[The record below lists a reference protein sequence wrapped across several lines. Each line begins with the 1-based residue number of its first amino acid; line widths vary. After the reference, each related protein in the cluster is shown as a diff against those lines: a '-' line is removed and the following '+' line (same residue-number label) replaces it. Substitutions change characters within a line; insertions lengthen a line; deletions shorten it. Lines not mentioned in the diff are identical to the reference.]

1 MSIHQLGWGASAI
14 GGLVMGGLAEVLGAP
29 LTLALGGIVTA
40 IAIAIAI
47 ATATLTLSAARS
59 MAAGPEAL
67 AGRASDGAQPVGGP

>member
-40 IAIAIAI
+40 IAIA
-47 ATATLTLSAARS
+47 TATLTLSAARS